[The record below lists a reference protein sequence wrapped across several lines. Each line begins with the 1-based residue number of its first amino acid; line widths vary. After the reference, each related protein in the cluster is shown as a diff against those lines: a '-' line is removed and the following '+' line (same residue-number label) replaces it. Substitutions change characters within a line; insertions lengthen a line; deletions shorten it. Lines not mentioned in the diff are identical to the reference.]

1 MLRYLTGLLHQ
12 LICLWVPLEIFS
24 RGCGQSDKVIKTRRE
39 NPIATALGWKRPSL
53 GVPDFLLLE
62 NARK

>member
-1 MLRYLTGLLHQ
+1 MLRYLTGLLQQ

-24 RGCGQSDKVIKTRRE
+24 RGYGQSDKVIKTRRE

-53 GVPDFLLLE
+53 GVRDFLLLE